1 MSAATQSRIF
11 GIRLGVD
18 PKILVLALMAV
29 AGLLFWYNSR
39 EGAESSSSAPARTE
53 PAALPPIAAKN
64 HSLTDRRRGLHNNN
78 DRGTLRLRAV
88 DPTRGDIDPV
98 LRLDFISR
106 LQKVQA
112 PSSIRNLFEA
122 GPATP
127 AGTAAVPTRIIPV
140 KAPIAPPPLPAYP
153 VPSQMAANIPFKYY
167 GFAKPVNAGD
177 GSRGFFMEGD
187 NILVAIE
194 GQLLQSRYLVVQ
206 LSPNTAKVEDTQ
218 AKLSQTLQVVPE
230 AMEQGSGAP
239 RPIQPEP
246 NPGFNN
252 QPTDDNQ

>member
-1 MSAATQSRIF
+1 VSTATPPRIF
-11 GIRLGVD
+11 GLRLGVD

-29 AGLLFWYNSR
+29 AALLFWYNSR
-39 EGAESSSSAPARTE
+39 ESTDSTGPAPARTE
-53 PAALPPIAAKN
+53 PVALPPVAAKS
-64 HSLTDRRRGLHNNN
+64 HALAERRRGLHNNN

-122 GPATP
+122 GPAVP
-127 AGTAAVPTRIIPV
+127 AGAVTLPTRIIPV
-140 KAPIAPPPLPAYP
+140 RAPMAHPLLATNLS
-153 VPSQMAANIPFKYY
+153 PSPMTANIPFKYY
-167 GFAKPVNAGD
+167 GFAKPVNTGD

-187 NILVAIE
+187 NILVAVE

-206 LSPNTAKVEDTQ
+206 LTPNSAKVEDTQ

-230 AMEQGSGAP
+230 AMEQGSSVP
-239 RPIQPEP
+239 KPMQPEP

-252 QPTDDNQ
+252 QSADDNQ